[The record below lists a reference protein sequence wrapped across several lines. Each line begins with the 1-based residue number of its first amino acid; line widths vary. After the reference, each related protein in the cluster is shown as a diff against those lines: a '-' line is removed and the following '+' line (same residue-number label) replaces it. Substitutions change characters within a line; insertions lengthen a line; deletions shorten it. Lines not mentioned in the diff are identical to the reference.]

1 MKEEEMKIKAG
12 KPYEELTT
20 EEKALIVDFTEEE
33 HTELKLKYGKRLK
46 HVTVQVDEDE
56 RYDYLIV
63 RPKKNI
69 LLARAKKKDDLEEA
83 NDILIRNCVAA
94 GNMEAL
100 EDSTVY
106 TSVLT
111 AIGQLIAGQAAFIA
125 KHRGIFKIV
134 QSCRG
139 NRCHPEKSIWLRH
152 PGQTGRR

>member
-1 MKEEEMKIKAG
+1 MKENKKILAG

-20 EEKALIVDFTEEE
+20 EEKALIVDFTPEE
-33 HTELKLKYGKRLK
+33 HKEMKEKYGRRLK

-63 RPKKNI
+63 RPGKNV
-69 LLARAKKKDDLEEA
+69 LLAMAKKKEDLEEA

-100 EDSTVY
+100 EDSAVY

-111 AIGQLIAGQAAFIA
+111 AIGELIAGQAAFISKA
-125 KHRGIFKIV
+125 
-134 QSCRG
+134 
-139 NRCHPEKSIWLRH
+139 
-152 PGQTGRR
+152 

>member
-63 RPKKNI
+63 RPKK
-69 LLARAKKKDDLEEA
+69 
-83 NDILIRNCVAA
+83 
-94 GNMEAL
+94 
-100 EDSTVY
+100 
-106 TSVLT
+106 
-111 AIGQLIAGQAAFIA
+111 
-125 KHRGIFKIV
+125 
-134 QSCRG
+134 QSC
-139 NRCHPEKSIWLRH
+139 WLWQRKRMILKK
-152 PGQTGRR
+152 QMTS

>member
-69 LLARAKKKDDLEEA
+69 LLAMAKKKDDLEEA
-83 NDILIRNCVAA
+83 SLCDSSGKKSLSLYICNSI
-94 GNMEAL
+94 GNYK
-100 EDSTVY
+100 D
-106 TSVLT
+106 
-111 AIGQLIAGQAAFIA
+111 
-125 KHRGIFKIV
+125 
-134 QSCRG
+134 
-139 NRCHPEKSIWLRH
+139 
-152 PGQTGRR
+152 

>member
-1 MKEEEMKIKAG
+1 MEVEEKKIKTG

-69 LLARAKKKDDLEEA
+69 LLAMAKKKDDLEEA
-83 NDILIRNCVAA
+83 NDSLIRNCVAA

-111 AIGQLIAGQAAFIA
+111 AIGQLIAGQAAFISKA
-125 KHRGIFKIV
+125 
-134 QSCRG
+134 
-139 NRCHPEKSIWLRH
+139 
-152 PGQTGRR
+152 